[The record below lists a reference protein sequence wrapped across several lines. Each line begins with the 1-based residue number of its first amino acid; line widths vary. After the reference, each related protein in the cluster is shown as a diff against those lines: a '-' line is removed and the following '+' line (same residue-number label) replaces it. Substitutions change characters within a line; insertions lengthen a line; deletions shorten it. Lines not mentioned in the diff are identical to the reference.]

1 MSRFCNLKC
10 LIDIMQAK
18 EENKLSTKERFCQYI
33 REYEK
38 SMYILAKGI
47 VKNDTDVADILQEAI
62 LKAYANYDSLKDK
75 DKFKPWIMRIIH
87 NSAVDFIKKQ
97 REVLDS
103 EATEQVAIEE
113 PTIDEE
119 TKLTVWEAV
128 QKLNFPYQTVII
140 LYYYNGYSTE
150 QISEI
155 TSTSVVNI
163 RKQLSRGRKMLAN
176 LLNEEDFIR

>member
-1 MSRFCNLKC
+1 M
-10 LIDIMQAK
+10 
-18 EENKLSTKERFCQYI
+18 STKEQFCQSI
-33 REYEK
+33 HECEK
-38 SMYILAKGI
+38 AMYILAKGI
-47 VKNDTDVADILQEAI
+47 VKNDVDVADVMQEAI
-62 LKAYANYDSLKDK
+62 LKAYTNYDSLNDK
-75 DKFKPWIMRIIH
+75 DKFKPWIMRIVH
-87 NSAVDFIKKQ
+87 NTAIDFIKKQ
-97 REVLDS
+97 REILDS
-103 EATEQVAIEE
+103 ETTEQIAIEE
-113 PTIDEE
+113 STIDKE

-176 LLNEEDFIR
+176 LLNEEDFIQ